1 MTGGGHS
8 RKIDTPPDPAPAA
21 MPIPGREEEEAKKKV
36 GRRGKGRL
44 ANMLA
49 GQLMSKRGGAMSNLL
64 KTDRLG
70 GS

>member
-8 RKIDTPPDPAPAA
+8 RRIDTPPDPAPAA

-49 GQLMSKRGGAMSNLL
+49 GQLMSKQGGSMKNLL
-64 KTDRLG
+64 G
-70 GS
+70 GP